1 MELKSDIESAV
12 KIHQPCSDC
21 GSSDALTVYSDHT
34 YCFSCQTH
42 TWTDG
47 KSRADL
53 PEQPTNHA
61 FTDVSFQDL
70 PSRKISER
78 TCRKFSYGIGQY
90 RGKKAQIAQ
99 YRDNTG
105 LVVSQKCRLPDK
117 KFPIVGNHSN
127 VQLFG
132 QHLWQPGKKLVITEG
147 EVDCLSY
154 AEITDCR
161 WPVVSIVSGAASA
174 VSCIERNIEFVESFD
189 QVILMFDQD
198 EQGQTA
204 ARKVA
209 DILTPGKAAIAS
221 LSLKDANEMLLA
233 GLVKELSQA
242 VWQAN
247 PVRPDGIINAKEIW
261 NDVSK
266 NLERGLAYPFSRWN
280 DLLFGCRS
288 RELLCITAGSGVGK
302 STVCA
307 EIAYQFG
314 IVENKNVGY
323 VALEESLAR
332 TGQRLMSIAAGTPL
346 HLPNTCTLADKKKAF
361 DATLGTG
368 NFYLYDHFGSIDST
382 NLIRK
387 LKYMVAALDV
397 EIIIL
402 DHLSIVVSGLD
413 GNDDE
418 RKAIDYTMTE
428 LRSFAERTNVS
439 LIVVSHL
446 RRPGGDKGHEGGE
459 KVYLSHLRG
468 SAAIAQLSDAVISIS
483 RDMSSGDNNLEV
495 TCLKNRY
502 AGLTGPMGTL
512 AYTPETGRLSEV
524 ADIFGDDE
532 DCEPSPSTN
541 TIKKATRRVEGR

>member
-1 MELKSDIESAV
+1 MELKYDTAKAI
-12 KIHQPCSDC
+12 KTHQPCPDC
-21 GSSDALTVYSDHT
+21 GSSDALAVYDDHT
-34 YCFSCQTH
+34 WCFSCQTH
-42 TWTDG
+42 TWTDN
-47 KSRADL
+47 KNHADL
-53 PEQPTNHA
+53 KVVEKNRA
-61 FTDVSFQDL
+61 LSDVEIRDI
-70 PSRKISER
+70 PSRKISEA
-78 TCRKFSYGIGQY
+78 TCRKFGYGYGMY
-90 RGKKAQIAQ
+90 RGKRAQIAQ
-99 YRDNTG
+99 YRDANG
-105 LVVSQKCRLPDK
+105 VIVSQKCRLPDK
-117 KFPIVGNHSN
+117 SFPVLGNHSD

-147 EVDCLSY
+147 EIDALSY

-174 VSCIERNIEFVESFD
+174 VSCIARNIEFVEAFD
-189 QVILMFDQD
+189 EVILMFDMD

-209 DILTPGKAAIAS
+209 DVLTPGKAAIAS
-221 LSLKDANEMLLA
+221 LELKDANEMLCE
-233 GLVKELSQA
+233 GFVKELSQA

-261 NDVSK
+261 SEVSK
-266 NLERGLAYPFSRWN
+266 VLESGLAYPFQRWN
-280 DLLFGCRS
+280 DLLFGCRP
-288 RELLCITAGSGVGK
+288 RELLTVTAGSGVGK

-387 LKYMVAALDV
+387 LQYMVAALDV

-413 GNDDE
+413 TNDDE

-428 LRSFAERTNVS
+428 LRSFCERTNVS

-446 RRPGGDKGHEGGE
+446 RRPSGDRGHEGGE

-468 SAAIAQLSDAVISIS
+468 SAAIAQLSDAVVSIS
-483 RDMSSGDNNLEV
+483 RDMSAGDNQLEV

-512 AYTPETGRLSEV
+512 EYTPETGRLSEV
-524 ADIFGDDE
+524 AELFGDE
-532 DCEPSPSTN
+532 EEHTPSPVAN
-541 TIKKATRRVEGR
+541 TTEKHFSSATGR